1 MRTAAVIGG
10 PVGIA
15 LDLLLPRPCP
25 GCGSAQPWCA
35 GCAGTLTGRPRLVA
49 LPESTLD
56 AAARFAL
63 PPARALARYSGPARA
78 AILAGK
84 EKGRTDL
91 PPLLGRSVG
100 AALLRLRRASLVP
113 DEVWIVPA
121 PSRRSAAR
129 RRGGDPVLAMATAA
143 AGALAA
149 AGVAAGV
156 APCLYTARG
165 ARDSVGLDSAGRV
178 ANLQGRVRFRPS
190 ARPPPGA
197 RVVVL
202 DDVLTSGATLLV
214 SCRALSAAGVEVAGG
229 LAVATAS
236 PWLAVR

>member
-1 MRTAAVIGG
+1 MRIAAVIGG

-25 GCGSAQPWCA
+25 GCGSALPWCA

-91 PPLLGRSVG
+91 PPLLGSSVG

-129 RRGGDPVLAMATAA
+129 RRGGDPVLAMA
-143 AGALAA
+143 
-149 AGVAAGV
+149 GV

-190 ARPPPGA
+190 ARPPPRA